1 MVGSWE
7 LGAGSKPFAPSS
19 YPLAPSQAGFTFIEI
34 LITISVIAVLFVPV
48 MQLFSHALE
57 ATSQNLDL
65 ITATNLA
72 KSEME
77 KVINLNMTKEQLK
90 KLGDQVVPQ
99 LDRKPLE
106 VNRTFWRVKR
116 EFVQDSD
123 PLEVRIQV
131 YKEDEPGKTVVTLVT
146 LVEDMM
152 WESVKAV
159 PTG

>member
-1 MVGSWE
+1 MT
-7 LGAGSKPFAPSS
+7 KN
-19 YPLAPSQAGFTFIEI
+19 GFTFIEI
-34 LITISVIAVLFVPV
+34 LITISVIAVLFVPI
-48 MQLFSHALE
+48 MQLFSHALV
-57 ATSQNLDL
+57 ATNENFDF

-90 KLGDQVVPQ
+90 TLGDQVIPPLNQ
-99 LDRKPLE
+99 KPLE
-106 VNRTFWRVKR
+106 VNRTLWRVKR
-116 EFVQDSD
+116 ELIPDSD

-131 YKEDEPGKTVVTLVT
+131 YKEGEPGKYVVTLVT

-152 WESVKAV
+152 WESVKSV